1 LFLERRFDDIGK
13 WEEGN
18 SLWYIARLLN

>member
-1 LFLERRFDDIGK
+1 LFLERRFDDIGT